1 MKRTRSWQV
10 ILLAA
15 LVWMW
20 TGAALAAETPETQ
33 SIRKRRVDALL
44 PEALSTHGIDCWLVF
59 TRESSRDPIA
69 EDVAGGGGGG
79 RRGVL
84 FARTPQGF
92 RKVAIVAS

>member
-33 SIRKRRVDALL
+33 SIRKRRGGALV
-44 PEALSTHGIDCWLVF
+44 PGALSPPPLPLSPPF
-59 TRESSRDPIA
+59 S
-69 EDVAGGGGGG
+69 
-79 RRGVL
+79 
-84 FARTPQGF
+84 PQNPEEGL
-92 RKVAIVAS
+92 KVGS